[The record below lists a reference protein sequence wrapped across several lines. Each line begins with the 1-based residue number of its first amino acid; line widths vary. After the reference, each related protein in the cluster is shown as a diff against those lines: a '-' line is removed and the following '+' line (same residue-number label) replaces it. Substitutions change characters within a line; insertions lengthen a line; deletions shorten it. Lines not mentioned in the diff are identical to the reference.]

1 MQASRQNNL
10 SEESDDH
17 KESVKGGRA
26 RIGPPPR
33 YEEVGISG
41 LPILVIMNRYYGYCV
56 LNLTT
61 GQSQVC

>member
-10 SEESDDH
+10 SEESNDH
-17 KESVKGGRA
+17 KEKVKDGRA

-41 LPILVIMNRYYGYCV
+41 LPILVIKDSNYGFRI
-56 LNLTT
+56 LN
-61 GQSQVC
+61 

>member
-10 SEESDDH
+10 SEEADDH
-17 KESVKGGRA
+17 KENVKDGRA

-41 LPILVIMNRYYGYCV
+41 LPILVLKNSYYTYCF
-56 LNLTT
+56 LD
-61 GQSQVC
+61 